1 MAVTAAGGGARVGI
15 RVTVNDVEMT
25 ATTTYLDGE
34 TTVPVGVFG
43 PPDADMLTF
52 VVEVVFPDLPV
63 MPVRAERQVVV
74 E

>member
-1 MAVTAAGGGARVGI
+1 MCEVAVSTVSGSARTGI

-43 PPDADMLTF
+43 PPDADELEF
-52 VVEVVFPDLPV
+52 VVEVVFPIS
-63 MPVRAERQVVV
+63 R
-74 E
+74 